1 MIRCDING
9 RSANLDEK
17 MKEYIEEKIGGLDK
31 YLPRR
36 ARENV
41 LADVTLEDD
50 ANGREDNRYVCEVI
64 VTVDGTKIISREATV
79 NLYAAIDICE
89 AKLKVQFA
97 KYKDKRTFLPRRS
110 RMLGRLIGRKAEPD
124 TTIPDEEVTL

>member
-9 RSANLDEK
+9 RATAIDEK
-17 MKEYIEEKIGGLDK
+17 MKDYIEEKIGGLDK
-31 YLPRR
+31 YLPKR

-41 LADVTLEDD
+41 IAAVTLENDPS
-50 ANGREDNRYVCEVI
+50 GREDNRYVCEV
-64 VTVDGTKIISREATV
+64 VVNVDGTKMVSREATV
-79 NLYAAIDICE
+79 NFYAAVDIVE

-110 RMLGRLIGRKAEPD
+110 RMISRLIGRKTEPD
-124 TTIPDEEVTL
+124 APATSEEL